1 MFKSQKVKAFFV
13 ALMMLTTAIFSAC
26 GNDKA
31 PEAKDDKTDKEK
43 PVVIGTMNLVN
54 GDLIAQY
61 EKWYENEL
69 GMKVKVIHFDSGKDV
84 ISALA
89 SNSIDIGE
97 AGTSP
102 AALAISNNL
111 DIKVIFVGDVIGAAE
126 TLVAKNDSGISSVK
140 DLAGKKV
147 ATPFASTAHYS
158 LLNALK
164 LAGMTETDCQ
174 LLDLQPDDIFAAWQR
189 GDIDAAYVW
198 YPVLGRLMETGK
210 SITNS
215 EELASKGIVTADLV
229 VARTPFI
236 EEHPDVVKKFIE
248 IQLKANDMILDE
260 PQKAA
265 KEIASVLE
273 ISEKDAAEQITQ
285 FKYLKAND
293 QIEILEKLMAKTLKD
308 TADFLVE
315 QKSIKTAP
323 SLEDFNTKVTAEFVK
338 NVSAK

>member
-1 MFKSQKVKAFFV
+1 MFTKKVKSLLAMV
-13 ALMMLTTAIFSAC
+13 MMLAMTALFTAC
-26 GNDKA
+26 GGDNNQGGDKDS
-31 PEAKDDKTDKEK
+31 KSDT
-43 PVVIGTMNLVN
+43 VVIGTMNLVN

-69 GMKVKVIHFDSGKDV
+69 GMKAKIIKFDSGKDV

-89 SNSIDIGE
+89 SNSIDIAE

-126 TLVAKNDSGISSVK
+126 TLVAKNDSGVATVK

-164 LAGMTETDCQ
+164 LEGMNETDVQ
-174 LLDLQPDDIFAAWQR
+174 MLDLQPDDIFAAWQR
-189 GDIDAAYVW
+189 NDIEAAYVW
-198 YPVLGRLMETGK
+198 YPVLGKLMENGISVTDSAK
-210 SITNS
+210 
-215 EELASKGIVTADLV
+215 LAEKGVLTADLV
-229 VARTPFI
+229 VARTPFAAKNP
-236 EEHPDVVKKFIE
+236 EVVKKFIAL
-248 IQLKANDMILDE
+248 QLKANDMILDD
-260 PQKAA
+260 PAKAA

-285 FKYLKAND
+285 FKYLKAD
-293 QIEILEKLMAKTLKD
+293 EQKKILDENMAETLKS

-323 SLEDFNTKVTAEFVK
+323 SLEDFKARVTSEYLK
-338 NVSAK
+338 